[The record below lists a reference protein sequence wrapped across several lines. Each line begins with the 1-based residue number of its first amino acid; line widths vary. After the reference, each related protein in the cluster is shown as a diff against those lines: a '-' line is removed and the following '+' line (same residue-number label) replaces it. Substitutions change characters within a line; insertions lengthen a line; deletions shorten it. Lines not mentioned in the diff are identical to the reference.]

1 MEYSIE
7 YEKIMA
13 VVEDE
18 VSREGAQAY
27 SEDGGSLYDALR
39 ILSRDAEKMKRMMSE
54 VLVTI
59 KMQCNRFVRHA
70 SLEESPSEEPSSFVF
85 ELNLSPRR
93 AAGKEL
99 SLMTIFRSMTANL
112 IVNRFFASK
121 NMTDLASK
129 YDALALAN
137 VQSLNKL
144 LYEKLPPVYPTQYE
158 EGNDNN
164 I

>member
-1 MEYSIE
+1 
-7 YEKIMA
+7 
-13 VVEDE
+13 
-18 VSREGAQAY
+18 
-27 SEDGGSLYDALR
+27 
-39 ILSRDAEKMKRMMSE
+39 MKRMMSE

-70 SLEESPSEEPSSFVF
+70 SLEESPSEEPLSFVF

-129 YDALALAN
+129 YDALALAD

-158 EGNDNN
+158 EGNNNN